1 MLRTLKLSVKLRQ
14 HTHLK
19 PVSYCVTRC
28 SSMADMLNRYIEFK
42 PVLVEHFSD
51 DNNILLYLMSPVEN
65 AAIDELVK
73 DMTVHRSVTKA
84 LQRENF
90 DLSSVRA
97 LFDETCR
104 KFKNIDKENKYLG
117 SNARVIKSRHFESG
131 VVKILL

>member
-1 MLRTLKLSVKLRQ
+1 MSGCASHRFSLAVSDYVTDKLDIINKAQALMIKLRTLKLSAKLRQ

-19 PVSYCVTRC
+19 PVIYCVTRW

-51 DNNILLYLMSPVEN
+51 DNILFYLMSPVEN

-73 DMTVHRSVTKA
+73 DMAVLRSVTKA
-84 LQRENF
+84 LQRENI

-97 LFDETCR
+97 LFDETC
-104 KFKNIDKENKYLG
+104 
-117 SNARVIKSRHFESG
+117 
-131 VVKILL
+131 